1 MWGQIIGAVAGGLL
15 ANKGARDDSA
25 AIDEANKKNNQYYDA
40 AFPYVTGGMSGLK
53 SAYDEMIARGPF
65 DKDYYVGP
73 SEEQIAANRALYGMG
88 GDNMSRGENIMN
100 TTGGFAGNATDLY
113 NQFASAANRPDT
125 MAVATQYATD
135 NMNPIVDAM
144 MRDSTRQ
151 LNEQTLPGINM
162 AASGS
167 GNVNSSRAGVADAL
181 AQRAYDDRRADVRS
195 DVFNSLRDA
204 SLNQSNNEFT
214 QKMNALNNA
223 SGVNTGMADMFRLGN
238 NMAVSGG
245 NMSLGA
251 ADNLNA
257 YDQRMRDAE
266 REKYNV
272 DNTFGFGAASDYLG
286 AVSPVASIR
295 GNYAP
300 NMVNPTAATLGGMS
314 SGWGAGGSLVDSI
327 IGPMQGPPM
336 PSSGGGLFGGGGFN
350 PFSFFV

>member
-1 MWGQIIGAVAGGLL
+1 MWGQIIGAVAGGVLG
-15 ANKGARDDSA
+15 NKGAKEDRANVDA
-25 AIDEANKKNNQYYDA
+25 ANRANNRYYEA
-40 AFPYVTGGMSGLK
+40 AFPYVSGGMEGLK

-88 GDNMSRGENIMN
+88 GDNMNRGENIMN

-125 MAVATQYATD
+125 MAAATQYATD

-151 LNEQTLPGINM
+151 LTEQTIPGINK

-195 DVFNSLRDA
+195 DVFNNLRDA

-214 QKMNALNNA
+214 QRMNALNNA
-223 SGVNTGMADMFRLGN
+223 SAVNTGMSNMYTLGN
-238 NMAVSGG
+238 NLATSGG
-245 NMSLGA
+245 NMALGA
-251 ADNLNA
+251 ADNLNS
-257 YDQRMRDAE
+257 YDQRRRDAD
-266 REKYNV
+266 REKYMY
-272 DNTFGFGAASDYLG
+272 DNQFGFNAANNYLG
-286 AVSPVASIR
+286 ALSPIANIQ
-295 GNYAP
+295 GNYE
-300 NMVNPTAATLGGMS
+300 VNKASPTAATLGGMS
-314 SGWGAGGSLVDSI
+314 SGFGFGGKYGGQ
-327 IGPMQGPPM
+327 IGNFL
-336 PSSGGGLFGGGGFN
+336 GGLF
-350 PFSFFV
+350 